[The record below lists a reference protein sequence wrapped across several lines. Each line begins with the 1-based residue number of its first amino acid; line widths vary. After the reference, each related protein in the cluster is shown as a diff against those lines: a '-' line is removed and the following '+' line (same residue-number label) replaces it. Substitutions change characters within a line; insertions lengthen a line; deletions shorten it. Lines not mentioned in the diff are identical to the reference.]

1 MSFVPE
7 HLSRNLALRA
17 ELTVELLRLCEYDSA
32 VAGALP
38 LVGTPYQAW
47 FLHARAW
54 QQWHRGEYAGARAL
68 LREALNLLGRGGGLV
83 DFLLVDDKPLILA
96 EFSAS
101 GPPSPLR
108 ARQPVGRQSS
118 SIAMVDSPRQAERL
132 FVYVYPLLPICV
144 SGVWLEPPH
153 SDEMETDPWNVLLL
167 ASLGDERLR
176 LAMARQLWSLWKQYP
191 YRVAV
196 TTSAAFFLMLCQEY
210 TRAMKLC
217 DTFLSRRPYISI
229 IRALKMVCLYRLGR
243 RQDALFQGEYLLAHG
258 RRDGDGVGSL
268 LLGMLALEEG
278 AFEVASRFLQ
288 ESAGRGNFDAAFL
301 DSRIPHL

>member
-17 ELTVELLRLCEYDSA
+17 ELTVELLRLREYDSA

-54 QQWHRGEYAGARAL
+54 QKWHRGESAGARAL
-68 LREALNLLGRGGGLV
+68 LRKALDLLGRGGGLV
-83 DFLLVDDKPLILA
+83 DFLLVDDKPLIPA
-96 EFSAS
+96 EFSAF
-101 GPPSPLR
+101 GPPTPLR
-108 ARQPVGRQSS
+108 ARQTVGSPTP

-144 SGVWLEPPH
+144 SGVWIESPH
-153 SDEMETDPWNVLLL
+153 SDETDTDPWNDLLL

-176 LAMARQLWSLWKQYP
+176 LAMARQLWNLWKQHP

-196 TTSAAFFLMLCQEY
+196 AANAAFFLMLCHEHA
-210 TRAMKLC
+210 RAMKVC
-217 DTFLSRRPYISI
+217 DTFLLRRPYISI
-229 IRALKMVCLYRLGR
+229 IRALKIVCLYRLGQ
-243 RQDALFQGEYLLAHG
+243 RQDALSQGEYLMAHG
-258 RRDGDGVGSL
+258 RRDGEGVGSL

-288 ESAGRGNFDAAFL
+288 ESAWRGNFDAAFL
-301 DSRIPHL
+301 DSRIPYV